1 MMREPLVL
9 LPGMMCG
16 PDLFAPQVKALV
28 DVAQPWVGD
37 ITDQDT
43 IDGLADAVLAEA
55 PFERFALAGLS
66 MGGIVALA
74 MADRAPERI
83 TRLGLLDSNARA
95 ETPERQSLRGPQ
107 IEKVR
112 RGRLREVL
120 VNEIIPNYLG
130 SAQAANR
137 DLLALVLSMG
147 LALGPEVFVRQS
159 EALRSRRDRSHVLGR
174 FSGPVLVL
182 CGAEDRVCPPAI
194 HQEMAAAAKR
204 AEFLV
209 VPGAGHLPTLEAP
222 DAVSCALR
230 VWLQATRD

>member
-1 MMREPLVL
+1 MALRMRCSLRS
-9 LPGMMCG
+9 
-16 PDLFAPQVKALV
+16 
-28 DVAQPWVGD
+28 
-37 ITDQDT
+37 
-43 IDGLADAVLAEA
+43 

-74 MADRAPERI
+74 MVDRAPEQI
-83 TRLGLLDSNARA
+83 TRLGLLQFQRPGGDAGTA
-95 ETPERQSLRGPQ
+95 VPAQAADQ
-107 IEKVR
+107 KVR

-120 VNEIIPNYLG
+120 AKEIIPNYLG

-137 DLLALVLSMG
+137 DLLAVVLSMG

-159 EALRSRRDRSHVLGR
+159 EALRSRRDRSHVLRR

-194 HQEMAAAAKR
+194 HQEMAAAAKH
-204 AEFLV
+204 AKLVV
-209 VPGAGHLPTLEAP
+209 VPGAGHLPTMEAP